1 MRGILAKLT
10 CLIVLVFSVALMPQ
24 TGWAQLSSGSY
35 VTTGQTGA
43 QTQIDAFH
51 TSSFTIA
58 VQDPTLFKGG
68 VFTMKAGTATHDPIT
83 FRLYDSPAKTTVLA
97 EKSYPSTSA
106 FCAAHGGNCQSYA
119 PTDFSFPSPV
129 TLNVGQTYYAELT
142 SPAPDAQSKAYFI
155 KGAKGCYVAKA
166 GGRIEPGS
174 SCTGG
179 EVIVPANQPYL
190 SVDITDP
197 LPEPEPDEETV
208 EEVTYPVTVVNDG
221 DEPTPDDSHVYVELP
236 VGVTFV
242 DDTSE
247 NATCTAA
254 GSVVDCQLD
263 TPLQPGEESEIG
275 ITVDVPDTIPDGT
288 PLSTTVYADRNGSPV
303 PLAPGQCVA
312 NSSIDCMSDNWNKG
326 DFESTHDNIADAV
339 EEDVKAYMAG
349 RLDSLVSALDQESR
363 LIAFRDTACG
373 FSKSASLNGAG
384 NETAARLNGTGAM
397 SIKGTIIPTAD
408 VPEVCSDT
416 NVWAEADFRY
426 VAGDR
431 DTTGNN
437 ALATVGVEHLLN
449 DALLVGLRASLDYT
463 DVSFGRSSLADS
475 DISGYGWFA
484 GPYFSAEL
492 FPNVFLDGFAGY
504 GTSWNDYDGNYSGFD
519 LSGDFTTQ
527 RLLGYVNLSGAFEAG
542 RFVLSPLA
550 GVSLGREWSD
560 AFSVSN
566 NQLGGTEVDSQTA
579 ELGRANARL
588 DIAYKVIEE
597 GNEKLDLIA
606 APSVSY
612 DFLRDN
618 SDVANALLGNSAWRG
633 GIDGGFRYA
642 HGNFGA
648 GLTVGYEGIGVA
660 DWNAY
665 RGQVQMNYT
674 W

>member
-1 MRGILAKLT
+1 MRGILAKFT
-10 CLIVLVFSVALMPQ
+10 SLIILAFGMVGLPYAGQ
-24 TGWAQLSSGSY
+24 AQSPSGSY
-35 VTTGQTGA
+35 VSTGQTGA

-51 TSSFTIA
+51 TTSFTIA
-58 VQDPTLFKGG
+58 VQDATSFKGG
-68 VFTMKAGTATHDPIT
+68 VFTMKAGSATHDPVT
-83 FRLYDSPAKTTVLA
+83 FRLYDSPAKSTLLA
-97 EKSYPSTSA
+97 EKSYSTTSA

-119 PTDFSFPSPV
+119 PTDFSFASPV
-129 TLNVGQTYYAELT
+129 VLAAGQTYYAELT

-166 GGRIEPGS
+166 GGGIEPGS
-174 SCTGG
+174 SCAGS
-179 EVIVPANQPYL
+179 EIIVPANTPYL

-197 LPEPEPDEETV
+197 LPEPEPDKETV

-236 VGVTFV
+236 DGVTFV

-247 NATCTAA
+247 NATCTAT
-254 GSVVDCQLD
+254 GSVVDCQLH
-263 TPLQPGEESEIG
+263 TPLQPGAESEIG

-288 PLSTTVYADRNGSPV
+288 PLSTTVYAERDGSSV
-303 PLAPGQCVA
+303 PLEPAQCVA
-312 NSSIDCMSDNWNKG
+312 DSSIDCMSDNWNKG
-326 DFESTHDNIADAV
+326 DFGSTHDNITDAV

-349 RLDSLVSALDQESR
+349 RLDNLVSALDQESR

-397 SIKGTIIPTAD
+397 SIKGTIVPTAD

-492 FPNVFLDGFAGY
+492 LPNVFLDGFAGY

-550 GVSLGREWSD
+550 GVSFGREWSD
-560 AFSVSN
+560 AFSVRN
-566 NQLGGTEVDSQTA
+566 DQLGGTEVDGQTA

-597 GNEKLDLIA
+597 GNERLDLIA

-618 SDVANALLGNSAWRG
+618 SDVANALLGDSAWRG

>member
-1 MRGILAKLT
+1 
-10 CLIVLVFSVALMPQ
+10 MPQ
-24 TGWAQLSSGSY
+24 TGWAQLSSGGY

-58 VQDPTLFKGG
+58 VQNPTLFSGG
-68 VFTMKAGTATHDPIT
+68 VFTMKAGTATQDPIT
-83 FRLYDSPAKTTVLA
+83 FRLYDSPAKTTLLA
-97 EKSYPSTSA
+97 EKSYSSTSA
-106 FCAAHGGNCQSYA
+106 FCAARSGNCQSYA

-129 TLNVGQTYYAELT
+129 TLDPGQTYYAELT

-179 EVIVPANQPYL
+179 EVSVPANGPYL
-190 SVDITDP
+190 SVDIKDP
-197 LPEPEPDEETV
+197 LPDPEPGEDTV
-208 EEVTYPVTVVNDG
+208 EEVTYPISVVNDG
-221 DEPTPDDSHVYVELP
+221 EDPTPDDSHVYVELP
-236 VGVTFV
+236 DGVTFV

-263 TPLQPGEESEIG
+263 TPLQPGEEDEIG

-288 PLSTTVYADRNGSPV
+288 PLSTTVYADRDGSSV
-303 PLAPGQCVA
+303 TLAPGQCVA
-312 NSSIDCMSDNWNKG
+312 DSSIDCMSDNWNKG
-326 DFESTHDNIADAV
+326 DFGSTYDDIADAV
-339 EEDVKAYMAG
+339 EEDVKAFMAG
-349 RLDSLVSALDQESR
+349 RLDSLVSALGQESR

-397 SIKGTIIPTAD
+397 SIKGTIVPTAD
-408 VPEVCSDT
+408 VPEVCSNT

-437 ALATVGVEHLLN
+437 AFATVGVEHLLN

-492 FPNVFLDGFAGY
+492 LPNVFLDGFAGY

-527 RLLGYVNLSGAFEAG
+527 RLLGHVNLSGAFEAG
-542 RFVLSPLA
+542 RFILSPLA
-550 GVSLGREWSD
+550 GVSFGREWSD
-560 AFSVSN
+560 AFSARN
-566 NQLGGTEVDSQTA
+566 DQLGGTEVGGQTA
-579 ELGRANARL
+579 ELGRTNARL
-588 DIAYKVIEE
+588 DIAYRLIDE
-597 GNEKLDLIA
+597 GDERLDLIA
-606 APSVSY
+606 APSVSF

-618 SDVANALLGNSAWRG
+618 SDVANALLGDSAWRG

-642 HGNFGA
+642 HGNFGT
-648 GLTVGYEGIGVA
+648 GLTLGYEGIGVT

-665 RGQVQMNYT
+665 SAQFQMNYT